1 LSGDVHSWEIIAQ
14 EQMKSIKTIANKE
27 SFVIMTLRHLRKTLK
42 GAFPQLLITCD
53 HDDMTQNPTNLK
65 PLDLLALTELWQKA
79 QPPIKAAVG
88 DTSYDTWFSHLR
100 ICESAPGTLTIQAP
114 DDYFKDWI
122 EERYRTVIERCLR
135 TEAGQAVNVEFGVN
149 SELLSKNTQ
158 TKLTAIEKSFAPTDK
173 NLHLNPRFLFE
184 NFVVGTGNRFA
195 FAAAQAVAENPAK
208 AYNPF
213 FIYGSVGL
221 GKTHLLQA
229 ITQEAQRRNPALKI
243 CYLSSEQF
251 VNELINSIRH
261 HSAEAFRQKYRNVDI
276 LLIDDIHFI
285 AGKMSTQEEFFH
297 TFNTLHDHH
306 KQIIICSDRPPKE
319 IAGLEERLVS
329 RFNWGLIT
337 DIQPPDYETRVAI
350 LRKKLELESVAV
362 PDDVVLFIAQEIKT
376 NIRELEGAL
385 IRVVAYSLLEDKQIS
400 LAVAK
405 QVLKDM
411 VKETIKTISVDM
423 VQKEVAA
430 YYNVTVP
437 DLKTKKRNKNV
448 ILPRQVAMYLA
459 RKLTAHSLPEIG
471 AAFGGK
477 DHTTVLHAYKKVEK
491 EFMLNPEL
499 KKSIDH
505 LNSILLE

>member
-1 LSGDVHSWEIIAQ
+1 
-14 EQMKSIKTIANKE
+14 
-27 SFVIMTLRHLRKTLK
+27 MTL
-42 GAFPQLLITCD
+42 ID
-53 HDDMTQNPTNLK
+53 V
-65 PLDLLALTELWQKA
+65 WQKA
-79 QPPIKAAVG
+79 QNPIKLSIG
-88 DTSYDTWFSHLR
+88 ETSYDTWFSHLK
-100 ICESAPGTLTIQAP
+100 IGETTPGILTIHAP
-114 DDYFKDWI
+114 DEYFKNWI
-122 EERYRTVIERCLR
+122 DERYRTIIERCLR
-135 TEAGQAVNVEFGVN
+135 TEAGQEIAIDFAVNPD
-149 SELLSKNTQ
+149 LLNKNTQ
-158 TKLTAIEKSFAPTDK
+158 QKLTSIEKSFAPTDK
-173 NLHLNPRFLFE
+173 NIHLNPRFLFE
-184 NFVVGTGNRFA
+184 NFVVGSGNRFA

-213 FIYGSVGL
+213 FIYGPVGL

-229 ITQEAQRRNPALKI
+229 ITHEAQRRNPALKI

-251 VNELINSIRH
+251 TNELINSIRH
-261 HSAEAFRQKYRNVDI
+261 HSSETFRQKYRHVDI

-285 AGKMSTQEEFFH
+285 AGKVSTQEEFFH

-319 IAGLEERLVS
+319 IANLEERLVS
-329 RFNWGLIT
+329 RFAWGLIT

-350 LRKKLELESVAV
+350 LRKKLELESVVV

-385 IRVVAYSLLEDKQIS
+385 IRVVAYALLEDKMIT

-430 YYNVTVP
+430 YYNVTMA
-437 DLKTKKRNKNV
+437 DLKNKKRNKNV
-448 ILPRQVAMYLA
+448 VLPRQIAMYLA
-459 RKLTAHSLPEIG
+459 RKLTTHSLPEIG

-491 EFMLNPEL
+491 DIFTNLDV
-499 KKSIDH
+499 KKGVDH
-505 LNSILLE
+505 LNAILLE

>member
-1 LSGDVHSWEIIAQ
+1 
-14 EQMKSIKTIANKE
+14 
-27 SFVIMTLRHLRKTLK
+27 MTE
-42 GAFPQLLITCD
+42 
-53 HDDMTQNPTNLK
+53 PTPTK
-65 PLDLLALTELWQKA
+65 PLGLLTLMDVWQKA
-79 QPPIKAAVG
+79 QTPIKASIG
-88 DTSYDTWFSHLR
+88 ETSYDTWFSHLK
-100 ICESAPGTLTIQAP
+100 ICENAPGILTIQAP
-114 DDYFKDWI
+114 DEYFKNWI
-122 EERYRTVIERCLR
+122 DERYRTIIERCLR
-135 TEAGQAVNVEFGVN
+135 TEAGQGIDIEFSVN
-149 SELLSKNTQ
+149 SELLNKKTQ
-158 TKLTAIEKSFAPTDK
+158 QRLTSIEKSFAPADK
-173 NLHLNPRFLFE
+173 NIHLNPRFLFE
-184 NFVVGTGNRFA
+184 NFVAGPGNRFA
-195 FAAAQAVAENPAK
+195 FAAAQAVAEHPAK
-208 AYNPF
+208 TYNPF
-213 FIYGSVGL
+213 FIYGPVGL

-229 ITQEAQRRNPALKI
+229 IAHEAQRKNPDLKI

-251 VNELINSIRH
+251 TNELINSIRH
-261 HSAEAFRQKYRNVDI
+261 HSSETFRQKYRHVDI

-285 AGKMSTQEEFFH
+285 AGKVSTQEEFFH

-319 IAGLEERLVS
+319 ISNLEERLVS
-329 RFNWGLIT
+329 RFAWGLIT

-350 LRKKLELESVAV
+350 LRKKLELESVVV

-385 IRVVAYSLLEDKQIS
+385 IRVVAYALLEDKLIS

-430 YYNVTVP
+430 YYRVTLA

-448 ILPRQVAMYLA
+448 VLPRQVAMYLT
-459 RKLTAHSLPEIG
+459 RKLTTHSLPEIG

-477 DHTTVLHAYKKVEK
+477 DHTTVLHAYKKIEK
-491 EFMLNPEL
+491 DFMTNPEV

-505 LNSILLE
+505 LNLVLLE

>member
-1 LSGDVHSWEIIAQ
+1 MAEPLNAKQLGLLTLIDV
-14 EQMKSIKTIANKE
+14 
-27 SFVIMTLRHLRKTLK
+27 
-42 GAFPQLLITCD
+42 
-53 HDDMTQNPTNLK
+53 
-65 PLDLLALTELWQKA
+65 WQKA
-79 QPPIKAAVG
+79 QNPIKASIG
-88 DTSYDTWFSHLR
+88 ETSYDTWFSHLK
-100 ICESAPGTLTIQAP
+100 ICETTPGILTIQAP
-114 DDYFKDWI
+114 DEYFKNWI
-122 EERYRTVIERCLR
+122 DERYRTIIERCLR
-135 TEAGQAVNVEFGVN
+135 TEAGQGIDIEFAVN
-149 SELLSKNTQ
+149 SELLNKKTQ
-158 TKLTAIEKSFAPTDK
+158 QKLDQIEKSFAPADK
-173 NLHLNPRFLFE
+173 NIHLNPRFLFE
-184 NFVVGTGNRFA
+184 NFVVGAGNRFA
-195 FAAAQAVAENPAK
+195 FAAAQAVAEDPAK
-208 AYNPF
+208 SYNPF
-213 FIYGSVGL
+213 FIYGPVGL

-229 ITQEAQRRNPALKI
+229 IAHEAQRKNPSLKI

-251 VNELINSIRH
+251 TNELINSIRH
-261 HSAEAFRQKYRNVDI
+261 HSSEAFRQKYRHVDI

-285 AGKMSTQEEFFH
+285 AGKVSTQEEFFH
-297 TFNTLHDHH
+297 TFNALHDHH

-319 IAGLEERLVS
+319 IANLEERLVS
-329 RFNWGLIT
+329 RFAWGLIT

-385 IRVVAYSLLEDKQIS
+385 IRVVAYALLEDKLIT

-430 YYNVTVP
+430 YYRVTVA

-448 ILPRQVAMYLA
+448 VLPRQVAMYLA
-459 RKLTAHSLPEIG
+459 RKLTTHSLPEIG

-491 EFMLNPEL
+491 DFITNLEV